1 MTLTGKKLEVPIKRL
16 LQGVPA
22 DKAVNRA
29 ALANPEAL
37 DWFLAYV
44 RDRRASQGLEAQA
57 ARR

>member
-1 MTLTGKKLEVPIKRL
+1 MTLTGKKVEVPIKRL

-29 ALANPEAL
+29 TLANPEAL
-37 DWFLAYV
+37 DWFLGYV
-44 RDRRASQGLEAQA
+44 ADRHATQRLEAEA